1 MRKNLV
7 VVMVLLLLAVFAAG
21 CSSSG
26 GLGNG
31 GVGAGDAALDD
42 FCHKAQAF
50 RDAASVSPGF
60 SSEAVDLPSERTA
73 ADEAILAD
81 EAAIA
86 QQMDELAGS
95 NLSPDNRA
103 RFQLECQ
110 VDFLTGQML
119 TAGS

>member
-1 MRKNLV
+1 MGSMKRNLV
-7 VVMVLLLLAVFAAG
+7 VATVFLLVAAFAAG

-26 GLGNG
+26 G
-31 GVGAGDAALDD
+31 VGDGGDAALDD
-42 FCHKAQAF
+42 FCHRAQAF
-50 RDAASVSPGF
+50 RDAATVPPGF

>member
-1 MRKNLV
+1 
-7 VVMVLLLLAVFAAG
+7 MVFLLLATFAAG

-26 GLGNG
+26 GAG
-31 GVGAGDAALDD
+31 GGGAGGDAALDD

-119 TAGS
+119 EH